1 MPTKRI
7 TRIHSPDSVDDKKL
21 VKNEAENGQ
30 LWVKKLQKNLKFY
43 KTFRSLDLLQL
54 QKSR

>member
-1 MPTKRI
+1 M
-7 TRIHSPDSVDDKKL
+7 

-30 LWVKKLQKNLKFY
+30 LLVRKYKNFKFY